1 MKSVADM
8 QEYIR
13 SRTTAELEAEFEIYK
28 ALYHQGLTDVFTE
41 LLAIELDSR
50 RAEEYE

>member
-13 SRTTAELEAEFEIYK
+13 SRTTRELEAEFEIYK
-28 ALYHQGLTDVFTE
+28 ALYHQGLTDIFTE
-41 LLAIELDSR
+41 LLAMELDSR
-50 RAEEYE
+50 TEQDE

>member
-13 SRTTAELEAEFEIYK
+13 SRTTPELRAEFEIYK
-28 ALYHQGLTDVFTE
+28 VLYHQGLTDVFTE

-50 RAEEYE
+50 TEQEY

>member
-13 SRTTAELEAEFEIYK
+13 SRTTPELEAEFEIYK

-41 LLAIELDSR
+41 LLAMELDSR
-50 RAEEYE
+50 TEQDE

>member
-13 SRTTAELEAEFEIYK
+13 SRTTRELRAEFEIYK
-28 ALYHQGLTDVFTE
+28 ALYNQGLTDVFTE

-50 RAEEYE
+50 AQGDE

>member
-41 LLAIELDSR
+41 LLAMELDSR
-50 RAEEYE
+50 TEQDE

>member
-13 SRTTAELEAEFEIYK
+13 SRTTPELRTEFEIYK
-28 ALYHQGLTDVFTE
+28 ALYNQELTDVFTE

-50 RAEEYE
+50 TEKDE

>member
-13 SRTTAELEAEFEIYK
+13 SRSTAELEAEFEIYK
-28 ALYHQGLTDVFTE
+28 ALYRQGLTDVFTE
-41 LLAIELDSR
+41 LLAIELDGR
-50 RAEEYE
+50 RAEQDE

>member
-13 SRTTAELEAEFEIYK
+13 SRTTRELEAEFEIYK

-41 LLAIELDSR
+41 LLAMELDSR
-50 RAEEYE
+50 TEQDE